1 MPEVSPPTFTSVSRV
16 ILLLI
21 QPPFLVLPQWES
33 QASGTHSEAA
43 AEAKEIS
50 LGTDVAE
57 KERDKVKTLL
67 QHDWLK
73 GFSPM
78 VPLTVNYNSAEE
90 HCSLT

>member
-1 MPEVSPPTFTSVSRV
+1 MPEVSPPAFTYVSRV

-21 QPPFLVLPQWES
+21 HPPFLVLPQWKS
-33 QASGTHSEAA
+33 QVSGTLPKAA
-43 AEAKEIS
+43 AVAKEIS

-57 KERDKVKTLL
+57 KKRDKVKTLL

-73 GFSPM
+73 GFSP
-78 VPLTVNYNSAEE
+78 VLPLTVDYKE